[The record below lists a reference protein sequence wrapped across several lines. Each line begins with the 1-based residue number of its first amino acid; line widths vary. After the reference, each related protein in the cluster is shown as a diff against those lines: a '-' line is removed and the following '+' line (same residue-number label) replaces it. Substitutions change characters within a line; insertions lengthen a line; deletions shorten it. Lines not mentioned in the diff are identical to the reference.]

1 MDGQSKNSVKKYL
14 TKEFGKV
21 INLNLSPES

>member
-14 TKEFGKV
+14 TKGFGKI
-21 INLNLSPES
+21 INLNLGPAS